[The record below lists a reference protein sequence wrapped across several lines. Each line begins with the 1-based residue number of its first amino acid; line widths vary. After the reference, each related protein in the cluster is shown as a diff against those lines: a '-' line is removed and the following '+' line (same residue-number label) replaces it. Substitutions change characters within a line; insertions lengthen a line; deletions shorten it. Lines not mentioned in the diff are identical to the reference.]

1 MKRMTRKIFIL
12 LCAAIGVSVFH
23 GCSSDNN
30 QWIAYE
36 ESVYEITIDTE
47 IVPYAVFTPN
57 TYEHGKETPLILA
70 LHYSGSVSDSI
81 GVDFLRN
88 FVEPALGNLAAIMV
102 APKSIGASHWTIDS
116 NERLVLALL
125 DTVRTNYSIHPD
137 RVLVLGYSMGATG
150 AWHFSAHYPDL
161 FTAAIPISGMP
172 DPRDPPLIT
181 DQKILVIH
189 SREDEQFP
197 ISWVEEIVE
206 TLQLR
211 DVPVILESVEGLGH
225 GDIDGFIDPLS
236 QAIPWIRLSWEL
248 DPRG

>member
-81 GVDFLRN
+81 GVEFLRN
-88 FVEPALGNLAAIMV
+88 FVEPALGSLEVIMV
-102 APKSIGASHWTIDS
+102 APKSIGASHWTTDS
-116 NERLVLALL
+116 NERLVLSLI
-125 DTVRTNYSIHPD
+125 DTIGANYSIHSE

-189 SREDEQFP
+189 GRDDEQFP

-211 DVPVILESVEGLGH
+211 DVPIILEIVEGLGH
-225 GDIDGFIDPLS
+225 GDMDGFIDPLS
-236 QAIPWIRLSWEL
+236 QTIPWIRLSWGL